1 MTTTLAPGLALRHL
15 DAPHFLATKFEAF
28 NNRGGRD
35 VYASHDLED
44 IITVIDG
51 RAELA
56 DELAQT
62 TPSVRTHVVLETRAP
77 LAHPEMRNALPGIVT
92 QAIRVGV
99 VLDRLQRIA
108 ALAS

>member
-62 TPSVRTHVVLETRAP
+62 TPSVRTHVVLETRAL

>member
-62 TPSVRTHVVLETRAP
+62 TPSVRTHVVPWPPRITPLGSTGHLPWTPAPPPTACASTRSA
-77 LAHPEMRNALPGIVT
+77 MR
-92 QAIRVGV
+92 
-99 VLDRLQRIA
+99 
-108 ALAS
+108 

>member
-1 MTTTLAPGLALRHL
+1 MPRVKRYDAVHVQPARAGVRLR
-15 DAPHFLATKFEAF
+15 AA
-28 NNRGGRD
+28 RG
-35 VYASHDLED
+35 
-44 IITVIDG
+44 DG

-62 TPSVRTHVVLETRAP
+62 TPSVRTHVVLETRAL